1 MNAAALNDNAVTD
14 AAERMHLPTLA
25 GGDAEEEE
33 DTAQSD
39 WALPGKLLLMKVL
52 NDGLGWQRE
61 ATRAVRLVSR
71 SWKELHDSSCVT
83 VQVPR
88 DVTEKGPGAGVHAR
102 FPAITS
108 LNLSCRANVTDGD
121 AGGEHPHWANRQSP
135 LGD

>member
-71 SWKELHDSSCVT
+71 SWKEVHDSSCVT

-88 DVTEKGPGAGVHAR
+88 DVTDERLQLVCTR
-102 FPAITS
+102 FPALTC
-108 LNLSCRANVTDGD
+108 LNLSCRANVTDVGTFM
-121 AGGEHPHWANRQSP
+121 R
-135 LGD
+135 